1 MRGQVAAVRVMLSV
15 QVGSGPVTGAGQ
27 VEIPVMATATGA
39 EAAADDEVLEVTLV
53 PDLDGLR
60 DALEGAM
67 ALVADRCATVD
78 ASAEGGGAS

>member
-27 VEIPVMATATGA
+27 VEIPVMAAADDA
-39 EAAADDEVLEVTLV
+39 EAAADDAVLEVTLV

-60 DALEGAM
+60 HALETAL
-67 ALVADRCATVD
+67 ALVADRCATVG

>member
-15 QVGSGPVTGAGQ
+15 QV
-27 VEIPVMATATGA
+27 EIPVMAAADDA
-39 EAAADDEVLEVTLV
+39 EAAADDAVLEVTLV

-60 DALEGAM
+60 HALETAL
-67 ALVADRCATVD
+67 ALVADRCATVG